1 MGLLGYQIFFQAPHV
16 ETLKI
21 VIEREL
27 HRAIP
32 EQCQPPTVIDNL
44 IVSMN
49 L

>member
-1 MGLLGYQIFFQAPHV
+1 MYQIFFQAPHI
-16 ETLKI
+16 ETGKI

-27 HRAIP
+27 HRAIS

>member
-1 MGLLGYQIFFQAPHV
+1 MLVYQIFFQAPHV
-16 ETLKI
+16 ETGKI

-32 EQCQPPTVIDNL
+32 EQCQPPTGIDNV